1 MSNTTRSHNANSDR
15 SFGWLPM
22 QFILYFAL
30 SLTWMDLSA
39 THLFSAEQPLVVR
52 AKAISGSPYG
62 VGLIELSRERAL
74 ELGWY
79 SDQAIET
86 KSSRSTIWLPAVKEV
101 EADSS
106 LVVYFIYS
114 GERPTNIEV
123 AIADNFRFRAT
134 TTLENGD
141 PEEHSALLNQW
152 WQTLCDQSHGGIS
165 STLSQPSDDL
175 LSVLGNHLK
184 LNFERRSA
192 SGNKG
197 KSQLENEFERSLGML
212 LGFES
217 IRLAMMIDDVT
228 EVVGRSPALYPLPTP
243 INVQSVRMLDVGLG
257 TNANIE
263 SIAMMVPN
271 DCFYVRCRSIQNYSW
286 LRQLLINW
294 GGSLDEIVTSPS
306 IDSDVRGRIE
316 TQLGINA
323 QQSTESGL
331 DKLVS
336 DMAIIGTDVFF
347 EEGAGIGVLLEAN
360 VGQEL
365 KAEKVLQQQR
375 IMVRK
380 SSNATLRSETI
391 QGQFVSFMG
400 TDDHRV
406 RSFFVRNGRYLL
418 LTNSRDLMNSFLSL
432 RTSNQSMAN
441 LNEFRYANAANPK
454 SEHSE
459 IKFYLSDPFFRRIT
473 SPSFR
478 TELNRR
484 RNAARDCRKLEI
496 AALVAKALGHKADS
510 IRSLARVGFLP
521 REFGQY
527 PDGSHIEF
535 VSTVAMDSLRGR
547 VGTFIPVADIKPDK
561 VNQAELQAYHRF
573 AQRYRQEWPAMDPVF
588 ATIQNERIEDGID
601 RIHLDIHVTPY
612 ARKEY
617 GFLANYLAEP
627 TLNHAA
633 IQGNELMGVS
643 AHLRGNSRQYLA
655 HLGLCDTSIP
665 FQVRKG
671 ELQREGEY
679 AMENLAQQQSFAA
692 VTPGGREGLQLLAGL
707 VKSLQTR
714 ESNLP
719 LQSEAALSVSQKI
732 GVNPFMLLH
741 GFMNPSDAI
750 VGLIDITIH
759 GLQGLSRLNSI
770 SEDAEWSIYSDHS
783 ELRLDVRQRLMQKRG
798 PKPTQIHLHAGGI
811 EQAAIGPYLHA
822 YSYCMARQQSA
833 ANAVW
838 LNRWTNGL
846 RATPKEFRDS
856 LEKAMHGKLRCPL
869 GGNFILPSRPQSK
882 SLWTS
887 TAWNETSL
895 AKVNAVPSE
904 YRFPFLHWL
913 KNVDLDFNLS
923 ASSLSS
929 RIVLE
934 VAAKIDKESRAI
946 EVANH

>member
-30 SLTWMDLSA
+30 SLTWMDLIA

-79 SDQAIET
+79 SDQAIEI
-86 KSSRSTIWLPAVKEV
+86 KSSRSTVWLPAVKEV

-114 GERPTNIEV
+114 GERPTSIEV
-123 AIADNFRFRAT
+123 AIEDNFRFRAT

-141 PEEHSALLNQW
+141 PEEHFALLNQW

-184 LNFERRSA
+184 LNIERRSA

-197 KSQLENEFERSLGML
+197 KSQLENEFERSLGLL

-217 IRLAMMIDDVT
+217 IRLAMMIDDAT

-263 SIAMMVPN
+263 SIATMVPN

-306 IDSDVRGRIE
+306 IDSDV
-316 TQLGINA
+316 
-323 QQSTESGL
+323 
-331 DKLVS
+331 
-336 DMAIIGTDVFF
+336 
-347 EEGAGIGVLLEAN
+347 
-360 VGQEL
+360 
-365 KAEKVLQQQR
+365 
-375 IMVRK
+375 
-380 SSNATLRSETI
+380 
-391 QGQFVSFMG
+391 
-400 TDDHRV
+400 
-406 RSFFVRNGRYLL
+406 
-418 LTNSRDLMNSFLSL
+418 
-432 RTSNQSMAN
+432 
-441 LNEFRYANAANPK
+441 
-454 SEHSE
+454 
-459 IKFYLSDPFFRRIT
+459 
-473 SPSFR
+473 
-478 TELNRR
+478 
-484 RNAARDCRKLEI
+484 
-496 AALVAKALGHKADS
+496 
-510 IRSLARVGFLP
+510 
-521 REFGQY
+521 
-527 PDGSHIEF
+527 
-535 VSTVAMDSLRGR
+535 
-547 VGTFIPVADIKPDK
+547 
-561 VNQAELQAYHRF
+561 
-573 AQRYRQEWPAMDPVF
+573 
-588 ATIQNERIEDGID
+588 
-601 RIHLDIHVTPY
+601 TPY
-612 ARKEY
+612 ARREY

-692 VTPGGREGLQLLAGL
+692 VTPAGREGLQLLAGL
-707 VKSLQTR
+707 VKSLQMR
-714 ESNLP
+714 ESNLS
-719 LQSEAALSVSQKI
+719 LQSDAAPSVSQTL

-759 GLQGLSRLNSI
+759 GLQGLSRLNAI

-783 ELRLDVRQRLMQKRG
+783 DLRLDVRQRLMQKRG
-798 PKPTQIHLHAGGI
+798 PKPTQIHLHAGGT

-822 YSYCMARQQSA
+822 YSYCIARQQSA

-869 GGNFILPSRPQSK
+869 GGNFILPSGPQST